1 LIQVLTFQPN
11 TRLLAFIAL
20 AATVLV
26 AAVALTALAASVNS
40 RTVPSRGQI
49 KSLNVSVYWNS
60 ACTNTTTSI
69 DWGVLTPGT
78 KISNAVYVRN
88 EGNVPLKLSMIAQ
101 NWNPTSAASYLN
113 LTWDLEAQSLNAT
126 ATRAATLTLSVA
138 ANTAGLT
145 SFTFDIIIAG
155 TE

>member
-1 LIQVLTFQPN
+1 MTAKTNIRPLT
-11 TRLLAFIAL
+11 FIAL
-20 AATVLV
+20 AATVFV
-26 AAVALTALAASVNS
+26 ASVTLTALAASINS

-60 ACTNTTTSI
+60 ACTNATSSI

-78 KISNAVYVRN
+78 QISRTLYVRN
-88 EGNVPLKLSMIAQ
+88 EGNVPLKLSMVAQ
-101 NWNPTSAASYLN
+101 NWNPTNAASYLS
-113 LTWDLEAQSLNAT
+113 LTWDLEAQSLSASS
-126 ATRAATLTLSVA
+126 TRAATLTLSVA
-138 ANTAGLT
+138 ANTAGIT